1 MEKDICEPYR
11 ALKDGLKAVRNSE
24 VKIIFFSLKNY
35 FRLFGICW
43 ASPWQWGTSWTG
55 ARRPPSGSR
64 CSRSSPGCGTLST
77 GSRSSTMLFRGAQD
91 LLLLGNW
98 FFWLGSEKVPGV
110 AAQPWQLVAG
120 AEGPRPGRPHWL
132 WGASDQPQQ
141 NGGASLHILNYFD
154 KHKVECR
161 SSLGYLHLSHS
172 YCSATRALITSFLEV
187 LPNLQMFPHI
197 SHFIFTKPPHAPK
210 RFTFKTS
217 HMQINCLSAF
227 IVFLIHATLAHWHIC
242 TGSSQGFAIY
252 QGGNST
258 RRGVWIF

>member
-1 MEKDICEPYR
+1 MGNILNRSKATAFRVEVLEK
-11 ALKDGLKAVRNSE
+11 LSGVRDTVNR
-24 VKIIFFSLKNY
+24 KSL
-35 FRLFGICW
+35 LHHVV
-43 ASPWQWGTSWTG
+43 
-55 ARRPPSGSR
+55 SR
-64 CSRSSPGCGTLST
+64 CTRTC
-77 GSRSSTMLFRGAQD
+77 
-91 LLLLGNW
+91 
-98 FFWLGSEKVPGV
+98 
-110 AAQPWQLVAG
+110 
-120 AEGPRPGRPHWL
+120 
-132 WGASDQPQQ
+132 WGADFYPSSKK
-141 NGGASLHILNYFD
+141 GAWSCSPTWATCCWSWRTSAWSPALTMRSFWPTSAEWRCFLHVLNYFD

>member
-1 MEKDICEPYR
+1 MGNILNRSNATAFRIEVLEK
-11 ALKDGLKAVRNSE
+11 LSGVRDTVNR
-24 VKIIFFSLKNY
+24 KSL
-35 FRLFGICW
+35 LHHVV
-43 ASPWQWGTSWTG
+43 
-55 ARRPPSGSR
+55 SR
-64 CSRSSPGCGTLST
+64 CTRTSLVGELITI
-77 GSRSSTMLFRGAQD
+77 
-91 LLLLGNW
+91 
-98 FFWLGSEKVPGV
+98 FWLGSEKVPGV

-141 NGGASLHILNYFD
+141 NGGASLRILNYFD